1 MVLVGAPDSTRLAE
15 CCHLQMFSPENL
27 FKLFQ
32 HLHLYMLIVSEIL
45 YQYIIK
51 MAANSDTFHRAKI
64 TMFMTSCN
72 DTKELHFSFIYNAQ
86 VHNSLY
92 SIQLAEDPTVSERN
106 AW

>member
-15 CCHLQMFSPENL
+15 CRHLQMFSPENL

-51 MAANSDTFHRAKI
+51 MAANSDTFHQAKI
-64 TMFMTSCN
+64 KMFMTSCN